1 MNIYQIPYSHRY
13 IYSTNVHEIFL
24 LLQPDFINYEQST
37 ESTPKNSCSSSQLL
51 LQQVEQ
57 TQLPLLMVTTSASA
71 SVIKKSEGETTEVAN
86 EDHEPD
92 STCDFIENEIL
103 NELKSSCEELDTI
116 ETTESLPASEQD
128 DLIKPVLQFNLG
140 DKANEIKLNSSS
152 TVLCNSSI
160 SEEDSGFLSSEAII
174 AMRESDS
181 GLLENVQFVDA
192 DDDLV
197 VEEKLETKP
206 VKHYSKF
213 CKLSFLF

>member
-1 MNIYQIPYSHRY
+1 MYMKY
-13 IYSTNVHEIFL
+13 FL
-24 LLQPDFINYEQST
+24 LLQPDFINYEQIT
-37 ESTPKNSCSSSQLL
+37 ESTSKNSCSSSQLL
-51 LQQVEQ
+51 LHQVEQ
-57 TQLPLLMVTTSASA
+57 TQLPLLMVTTSAPA
-71 SVIKKSEGETTEVAN
+71 SVIKKAECETTELAN

-92 STCDFIENEIL
+92 STRDFIENEIL
-103 NELKSSCEELDTI
+103 NELKSSCEELDTV

-140 DKANEIKLNSSS
+140 DNANEIKLNSSS

-181 GLLENVQFVDA
+181 VLLENVKFVDA

-206 VKHYSKF
+206 VRHYSKF
-213 CKLSFLF
+213 CKLLFLF